1 MHLISMSYLQKHR
14 ERGFKYIHIGL
25 VQVGI
30 KPLTKEGL
38 NASILVVLSDN
49 RFINFQDSLISSVES
64 SLCSGPISFNCFSNF
79 TISLNDQNILKS
91 LVLQINNHNYKM
103 LAGSIPIALVF
114 KVHYNA
120 MQFAFATKHRFQSG
134 K

>member
-1 MHLISMSYLQKHR
+1 MHLTSMSYLQKHR

-38 NASILVVLSDN
+38 NTSIFVVLRDA
-49 RFINFQDSLISSVES
+49 RFTNFRYSLLSSIES
-64 SLCSGPISFNCFSNF
+64 SLCSGPISFNYFSNF
-79 TISLNDQNILKS
+79 TISLNDQNILQS
-91 LVLQINNHNYKM
+91 LILQIKTLNYNM
-103 LAGSIPIALVF
+103 LAGSIPAALVF